1 MSIDHAALSE
11 SRSSALVSALCPSPS
26 DPAESPESQSRNGPF
41 KFHPSRSES
50 SSESASWPDGPR
62 VQRHVQHG
70 AAFSGPVR
78 PLHHGIYPGSRPR
91 VTVFACWPARPRFP
105 SRADWVRSAACRP
118 PPTRASDR
126 RSGPRPPR
134 LLVPYRSRRPPGP
147 RAGAAL
153 DCAVTCKHPST
164 PWDDPRKVGTKC
176 RFSRCRRPYAGTAHR

>member
-118 PPTRASDR
+118 PPTRASGR
-126 RSGPRPPR
+126 RSGPG
-134 LLVPYRSRRPPGP
+134 RRG
-147 RAGAAL
+147 L
-153 DCAVTCKHPST
+153 AVTPQGQVAGRLT
-164 PWDDPRKVGTKC
+164 RRVGALLSL
-176 RFSRCRRPYAGTAHR
+176 RASSLQVAG